1 MALDNT
7 LKNKL
12 VTLGGLDVFRQQIS
26 NQTASLGT
34 RVTDLETSLAD
45 GGSVDSA
52 IKANTNAIALLN
64 KTDGTTG
71 SVKKT
76 VDDAIAAQ
84 ATVDASAY
92 AAKSYEARVATNE
105 NAIATLN
112 GDGEGSV
119 KKAVADLEKKIM
131 LGEAT
136 GTIAKAYDTVKEIA
150 DWIGSN
156 TEEGGALKL
165 ASTVS
170 TNSSK
175 ISALQTLVGAKKSG
189 DTEASGLCKDI
200 ADLQAAL
207 GIADASGTSISS
219 RVGVLEAAIAD
230 TGSVGSAIK
239 ANAAAISTLE
249 ASLDDTGS
257 VGSKIKANTDA
268 ISTLKTATATKS
280 NDSNTE
286 QINVTVTTTGGSV
299 SAVAAS
305 VVTASDAEIISLF
318 S

>member
-12 VTLGGLDVFRQQIS
+12 VTLGGLDVFRQQI
-26 NQTASLGT
+26 NTQTSSLGT
-34 RVTDLETSLAD
+34 RVTDLETSLTNA
-45 GGSVDSA
+45 GSTGSK
-52 IKANTNAIALLN
+52 IKANADAIALLN
-64 KTDGTTG
+64 KTDGTVG

-76 VDDAIAAQ
+76 VDDAIATQ
-84 ATVDASAY
+84 AAADASAY

-105 NAIATLN
+105 TAIATLN

-136 GTIAKAYDTVKEIA
+136 GTIAEAYDTVKEIA

-156 TEEGGALKL
+156 TEQGGALKL

-170 TNSSK
+170 TNSSN
-175 ISALQTLVGAKKSG
+175 ISSLQTLVGAKKSG

-207 GIADASGTSISS
+207 GISDASGTSISS
-219 RVGVLEAAIAD
+219 RVGVLEAAIANG
-230 TGSVGSAIK
+230 GSVDLAIK

-249 ASLDDTGS
+249 TSLTDTGT
-257 VGSKIKANTDA
+257 VGSKIKANADA

-280 NDSNTE
+280 NDSNIE

-299 SAVAAS
+299 SSVAAS
-305 VVTASDAEIISLF
+305 VVTASDAEIIALF